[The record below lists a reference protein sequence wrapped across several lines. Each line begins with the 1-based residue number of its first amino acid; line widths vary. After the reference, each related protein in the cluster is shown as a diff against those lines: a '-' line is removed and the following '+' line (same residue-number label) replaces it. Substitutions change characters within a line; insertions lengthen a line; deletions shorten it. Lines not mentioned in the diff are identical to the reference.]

1 MGWVRV
7 DDAFYDHEK
16 FQAAGP
22 LGVAQWIAGLAWA
35 NRNLSDGFI
44 PVSASRRLLDW
55 EGVSWRGWS
64 GDIVGGADEAE
75 SDEISD
81 HLVDCL
87 LWEKTLG
94 GYQIHDY
101 HDFQPTAEKIK
112 GDRANNAARQ
122 AAWRANAGSGTASNE
137 TRNGVTN
144 ADVTGAPN
152 PTPNPNPT
160 PKKETSKKATAA
172 TPKRRRSAKS
182 SMPEKLE
189 PLRDAMSRSGIA
201 VSWDCNSDG
210 YAGILASLDR
220 CGLQALLKHAQARY
234 RPDSPAFSV
243 NAFVAGWEALP
254 GKPRPLEL
262 VHDPCPHEYDHPSR
276 CPWCK
281 TNAAAS

>member
-144 ADVTGAPN
+144 AETPPQREIVNARKARTAPG
-152 PTPNPNPT
+152 
-160 PKKETSKKATAA
+160 
-172 TPKRRRSAKS
+172 RH
-182 SMPEKLE
+182 E
-189 PLRDAMSRSGIA
+189 PLWHRR
-201 VSWDCNSDG
+201 V
-210 YAGILASLDR
+210 L
-220 CGLQALLKHAQARY
+220 GLQLRRLRRH
-234 RPDSPAFSV
+234 
-243 NAFVAGWEALP
+243 P
-254 GKPRPLEL
+254 GI
-262 VHDPCPHEYDHPSR
+262 
-276 CPWCK
+276 
-281 TNAAAS
+281 T